1 MEKLK
6 SYITWPIV
14 AVVAVVAAS
23 MVAIVLLAPPDVR
36 EWLIGANGI
45 VAAIITYYMRS
56 PREPESRLDRMSRL
70 DRTLERTEPASR
82 RADELIAQHDETWP
96 KGRDRS
102 REGCARAP
110 ALAVVVGIVVAFALV
125 GALLTGC
132 GGGAVRVHAESAAI
146 ATVAASGA
154 QDVYLR
160 ALDQRMGACE
170 PGSAGAGCVYRT
182 RLEMRDAE
190 AGVESLRVLAAT
202 YRDAV
207 RVAIL
212 AGSDDVAS
220 TLFVAASR
228 LITRWADVARIFRL
242 YDLDLPTLTLPA
254 VPR

>member
-6 SYITWPIV
+6 AYITWPIV
-14 AVVAVVAAS
+14 ALASVALAA
-23 MVAIVLLAPPDVR
+23 MVAIVLLAPADVR
-36 EWLIGANGI
+36 EWLLGANGLLAMVI
-45 VAAIITYYMRS
+45 AYYMRS
-56 PREPESRLDRMSRL
+56 PREPESRLDR
-70 DRTLERTEPASR
+70 TLKRTEPASR

-96 KGRDRS
+96 KTPRDRS

-110 ALAVVVGIVVAFALV
+110 ALAVVVGVVAACVLI
-125 GALLTGC
+125 GALLAGC

-160 ALDQRMGACE
+160 ALDSRMNACE
-170 PGSAGAGCVYRT
+170 PGSAGTGCVHRT
-182 RLEMRDAE
+182 RMEMRNAE

-220 TLFVAASR
+220 TLLVAASR

-242 YDLDLPTLTLPA
+242 YDLDLPTLQLPA